1 MRASREGSIAR
12 AIGADPSMLESR
24 RLFPQGGGDMKR
36 TLVVGGVIAV
46 VLAVGF
52 YALAQPK
59 SEDKKEMTKSGGKQ
73 HRLAAAL
80 ETVQWGW
87 LDPKEPPKLTVDSG
101 DVVSVE
107 TMMHSHDKVKP
118 GITMDEIVALR
129 KANPGGGPHS
139 MTGPIYVNGA
149 EPGDVMEIRILKIV
163 PKNFAI
169 NFNLPGTE
177 FPTIGALAPEMP
189 NVFIKFFTLDPKK
202 RSVEFKPG
210 VNIELAPFPGTL
222 AVGIDP
228 NDPAPRKGGVKDD
241 PMAPVEERL
250 EHGHQRA
257 AGREHHL
264 RPDLPQGRPHLDR
277 RLALPSGQRRGQP
290 DRARVLVPRDR
301 AATHRAQ
308 GHEARVAAHRDEDA
322 LDHDRVRR
330 GPEQGDGQ
338 RRPRDRGLPLHP
350 EDGPDGPL
358 RGVLAH
364 VDDRRLPRQPGRGRP
379 QGRALHDPEVG
390 LQQEIVAL
398 LRVLALV
405 VTLAATGAVAAG
417 GPVNVV
423 TTSTDLKALVEVVG
437 GDRVRV
443 ESLAPPLQDPH
454 TLDLKPGQVAS
465 LRAADL

>member
-1 MRASREGSIAR
+1 
-12 AIGADPSMLESR
+12 
-24 RLFPQGGGDMKR
+24 MKR
-36 TLVVGGVIAV
+36 GFLVGAVIAV
-46 VLAVGF
+46 VLGAGF

-87 LDPKEPPKLTVDSG
+87 LDPKEPPKLTIDSG

-189 NVFIKFFTLDPKK
+189 NGFIKFFTLDPKK
-202 RSVEFKPG
+202 KSVEFKPG

-228 NDPAPRKGGVKDD
+228 NDPSPRKGGVKDD
-241 PMAPVEERL
+241 PMAPVST
-250 EHGHQRA
+250 
-257 AGREHHL
+257 L
-264 RPDLPQGRPHLDR
+264 RPWKNGSNMDINELQAGSTIYVPIFLKGGLIWTGDSHCRQGNGEVNLT
-277 RLALPSGQRRGQP
+277 ALECSYREIVLQP
-290 DRARVLVPRDR
+290 IVRKDMKVEWPRIETK
-301 AATHRAQ
+301 THWIMT
-308 GHEARVAAHRDEDA
+308 GFDEDLNKA
-322 LDHDRVRR
+322 MVNAVRETVDFLSTQKMVPMDRYEAYSLTSMIGDCRVSQVVDVRK
-330 GPEQGDGQ
+330 
-338 RRPRDRGLPLHP
+338 
-350 EDGPDGPL
+350 
-358 RGVLAH
+358 GVHCMVPKSAF
-364 VDDRRLPRQPGRGRP
+364 
-379 QGRALHDPEVG
+379 
-390 LQQEIVAL
+390 
-398 LRVLALV
+398 
-405 VTLAATGAVAAG
+405 TKK
-417 GPVNVV
+417 
-423 TTSTDLKALVEVVG
+423 S
-437 GDRVRV
+437 
-443 ESLAPPLQDPH
+443 
-454 TLDLKPGQVAS
+454 
-465 LRAADL
+465 